1 MKKYNNIYLIGLMGS
16 GKTTLGKILSKKL
29 DKDFYDSDQVIEE
42 KLGVNVPMIFE
53 YEGEA
58 GFREREKDSLKQLVG
73 KKNIVLA
80 TGGGIILSKSNRD
93 LLSENGIVI
102 YLKSNQKDLIKRMKN
117 DKTRPL
123 LKNGNIEEIIKK
135 LCKERE
141 PLYEE
146 IADFEIVT
154 KNKRIHEVINEI
166 ITIIN

>member
-1 MKKYNNIYLIGLMGS
+1 MKKYKNIYLVGLMGS

-29 DKDFYDSDQVIEE
+29 DKIFYDSDQVIEE
-42 KLGVNVPMIFE
+42 KLGVDVPMIFG

-58 GFREREKDSLKQLVG
+58 GFREREKDILNKLVG
-73 KKNIVLA
+73 IQNIVLA

-93 LLSENGIVI
+93 LLAKNGIVI
-102 YLKSNQKDLIKRMKN
+102 YLKSNQKDLILRMKN

-135 LCKERE
+135 LYKERE

-146 IADFEIVT
+146 IADFEIMT
-154 KNKRIHEVINEI
+154 KNKRIHEIVNEI
-166 ITIIN
+166 ISVIK

>member
-1 MKKYNNIYLIGLMGS
+1 
-16 GKTTLGKILSKKL
+16 
-29 DKDFYDSDQVIEE
+29 
-42 KLGVNVPMIFE
+42 
-53 YEGEA
+53 
-58 GFREREKDSLKQLVG
+58 
-73 KKNIVLA
+73 
-80 TGGGIILSKSNRD
+80 
-93 LLSENGIVI
+93 VI

>member
-1 MKKYNNIYLIGLMGS
+1 MGS

-29 DKDFYDSDQVIEE
+29 DKTFFDSDQVIEE
-42 KLGVNVPMIFE
+42 KLGVDVPMIFE